1 MFFEDA
7 DVILHLLLVLALDI
21 LRLHERFGGRVAN
34 KLYYGRLANDEY
46 KYCVRSGVVMC
57 ANAND
62 NQAVFSVSH
71 YRVYYIDIR
80 TI

>member
-1 MFFEDA
+1 
-7 DVILHLLLVLALDI
+7 
-21 LRLHERFGGRVAN
+21 
-34 KLYYGRLANDEY
+34 
-46 KYCVRSGVVMC
+46 MC

-80 TI
+80 TIQFVEFKNYDLKSVFQPAIWRYSHLPFNGKADLAPERERQLTTARAN

>member
-1 MFFEDA
+1 MKD
-7 DVILHLLLVLALDI
+7 L
-21 LRLHERFGGRVAN
+21 GG
-34 KLYYGRLANDEY
+34 GWQTSCIMGDEQMMNT
-46 KYCVRSGVVMC
+46 RSGVVMC